1 VDETSPFRDPDLRR
15 ADSKRISEFY
25 QSYILKLRD
34 DFKILAMGGYD
45 WQDLPATFFGSGQVE
60 HPAQNIQDAFLN
72 RARKDKAFVAIYL
85 MSGTK
90 LSGRITS
97 FDKYSIILETYSL
110 EQLIFKHA
118 IATFVVAKTTHA
130 PAHSGVG
137 TPGPEGPEHERCWRA
152 EFKPFGTWELAGHF
166 STHLQR

>member
-1 VDETSPFRDPDLRR
+1 VPI
-15 ADSKRISEFY
+15 SKRISEFY

-60 HPAQNIQDAFLN
+60 NPAQNIQDAFLN

-97 FDKYSIILETYSL
+97 FDKYSIMVETSNRQ
-110 EQLIFKHA
+110 QLIFKHA
-118 IATFVVAKTTHA
+118 VSTIVVTKATHA
-130 PAHSGVG
+130 PAAHSGVG
-137 TPGPEGPEHERCWRA
+137 TPGPEGPEHERGWRA
-152 EFKPFGTWELAGHF
+152 WVQAL
-166 STHLQR
+166 